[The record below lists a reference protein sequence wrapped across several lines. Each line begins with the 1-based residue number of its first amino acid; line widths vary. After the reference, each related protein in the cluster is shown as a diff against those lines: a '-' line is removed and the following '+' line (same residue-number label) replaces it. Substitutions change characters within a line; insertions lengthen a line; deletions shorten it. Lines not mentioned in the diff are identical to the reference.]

1 MKSAPLPPDE
11 TERLAALREAEI
23 LDTLPESAFDDLT
36 QLAAHICGTPIAL
49 VSLIDEHRQWFKAK
63 VGLEPPETSREVA
76 FCAHAILQ
84 SDVFIIPDAHED
96 ERFFDNPLVTGPP
109 GVRFYAGAPLT
120 TRDRRN
126 VGTLCVIDRAPRT
139 LDEAQRFAL
148 AALARQV
155 AAQIDLRRANAAL
168 TRSAGEAWEAKMM
181 LDDLLESASDL
192 VVRVD
197 AQGLIV
203 YANRSFRKATGRT
216 AAELASFPL
225 AELGPPDLRVTGLG
239 VLERLLRGED
249 VGTFVSAL
257 YTKDGRRL
265 DIEGS
270 ASVRFEDG
278 RVVEI
283 QGIFRDI
290 TERRAVERMK
300 NEFISTVSHELRTP
314 LTSIRGALGLLEGGV
329 LGELPEEAMEVVQI
343 ARTSTDRLVR
353 LINDILD
360 VEKMESGRME
370 LKSAPIDAARLV
382 LATLEGLR
390 SAGDIGVALE
400 AEVSGGH
407 RALGDEDRLTQVLTN
422 LVSNATKFSPPGGKV
437 RVRVEGT
444 PAGCVRFAVQDQGP
458 GIPAEDIPKLFG
470 RFQQLDGADTRRHE
484 GTGLGLWIS
493 KAIVEQHGGT
503 IGVDS
508 RVGEGSTFWFE
519 LPAEP
524 QRERDT
530 QPPPSAVVLLVEAD
544 GAHAR
549 VLVVED
555 DPSFREVLVRQ
566 LTALGIECVQATNGD
581 QAVELARKAR
591 PDLIILD
598 VGLPRRNGFDVVATL
613 RAEVAS
619 ETPLIVYTGRD
630 LSSVD
635 RDALRLGM
643 TRFFTKSRT
652 SEAEFVGYVRE
663 MLGGL
668 LEARAQEAHASTPS
682 DQGSGEQP

>member
-11 TERLAALREAEI
+11 PERLAALREAEI
-23 LDTLPESAFDDLT
+23 LDTLPESAFDDLA
-36 QLAAHICGTPIAL
+36 QLAGHICGTPIAL

-63 VGLEPPETSREVA
+63 VGVEPPETSREVA
-76 FCAHAILQ
+76 FCSHAILQ
-84 SDVFIIPDAHED
+84 NDVFIVPDAHDD
-96 ERFFDNPLVTGPP
+96 ERFFDNPLVTGAP

-139 LDEAQRFAL
+139 LDDAQRFAL

-155 AAQIDLRRANAAL
+155 AAQIDLRRANTAL
-168 TRSAGEAWEAKMM
+168 TASAREAWEAKMM

-197 AQGLIV
+197 ALGRIL
-203 YANRSFRKATGRT
+203 YANSSFRKATGRS
-216 AAELASFPL
+216 AAELANVPL
-225 AELGPPDLRVTGLG
+225 VELGPPELRLTGGAILD
-239 VLERLLRGED
+239 RIMRGED

-257 YTKDGRRL
+257 CTKDGRKL

-270 ASVRFEDG
+270 ASVRFEGG
-278 RVVEI
+278 RVVEV

-329 LGELPEEAMEVVQI
+329 LGELPKEAMEVVQI

-360 VEKMESGRME
+360 VEKMESGRIE
-370 LKSAPIDAARLV
+370 LKSQPIDAARLV
-382 LATLEGLR
+382 HATLQWLR
-390 SAGDIGVALE
+390 SAGDIGVEFE
-400 AEVSGGH
+400 ADVRPEH
-407 RALGDEDRLTQVLTN
+407 TLIGDEDRLTQVLTN
-422 LVSNATKFSPPGGKV
+422 LLSNAIKFSPPGGKV

-444 PAGCVRFAVQDQGP
+444 PAGCVRFSVQDEGP
-458 GIPAEDIPKLFG
+458 GIPAEDLPKLFG

-493 KAIVEQHGGT
+493 KTIVEQHSGT

-508 RVGEGSTFWFE
+508 SVGKGSTFWFE
-519 LPAEP
+519 LPAEAE
-524 QRERDT
+524 RDRDT
-530 QPPPSAVVLLVEAD
+530 QPPPSAVVLLVQAD
-544 GAHAR
+544 GRHAR

-566 LTALGIECVQATNGD
+566 LSSLGIECMQATNGV
-581 QAVELARKAR
+581 QAVALARKAR

-635 RDALRLGM
+635 RNALRLGM

-668 LEARAQEAHASTPS
+668 LEARAHDDHDSTPS
-682 DQGSGEQP
+682 DPGSGKQP